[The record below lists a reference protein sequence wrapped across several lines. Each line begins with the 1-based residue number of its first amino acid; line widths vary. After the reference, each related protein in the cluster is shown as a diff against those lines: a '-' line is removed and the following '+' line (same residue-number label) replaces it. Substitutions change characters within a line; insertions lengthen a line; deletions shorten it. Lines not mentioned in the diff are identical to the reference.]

1 MRYWWAN
8 QKTAY
13 DTEVAGGYLWS
24 RKRRANGSRNP
35 FYESVRLTR
44 PGDVIFGYQGG
55 AIRAVGFVLDQ
66 AVDAPDPGA
75 RPTQPAA
82 PGEREADPLTGWL
95 LPVAWLELQRP
106 LEPAAHMA
114 ILRPLLPAYSAPLTV
129 KGRGIQGGRLMEV
142 SARLARALLELAGG
156 RRPDLL
162 LSPSWEPR
170 QLGFSFSEPPPHP
183 PGPSADPPS

>member
-13 DTEVAGGYLWS
+13 DAEVAGGYLWS

-55 AIRAVGFVLDQ
+55 AIRAVGFVLDL

-75 RPTQPAA
+75 TPTPPPA
-82 PGEREADPLTGWL
+82 PGEREVGPLTGCF
-95 LPVAWLELQRP
+95 PSP
-106 LEPAAHMA
+106 C
-114 ILRPLLPAYSAPLTV
+114 SSS
-129 KGRGIQGGRLMEV
+129 
-142 SARLARALLELAGG
+142 SARSN
-156 RRPDLL
+156 RRPTW
-162 LSPSWEPR
+162 PSCGRYCRPTAPR
-170 QLGFSFSEPPPHP
+170 SRSRAAASRG
-183 PGPSADPPS
+183 GA

>member
-13 DTEVAGGYLWS
+13 EAEVAGGYLWS

-66 AVDAPDPGA
+66 AIDAPDPQA
-75 RPTQPAA
+75 SPPPPPA
-82 PGEREADPLTGWL
+82 PGEREADPLPGWL
-95 LPVAWLELQRP
+95 LPVSWLELHRP

-114 ILRPLLPAYSAPLTV
+114 ILRPLLPAYNAPLTA

-170 QLGFSFSEPPPHP
+170 QLGFFFADPPPRSP
-183 PGPSADPPS
+183 APAPGPS